1 MKVSD
6 YVNHLNVHLY
16 TNARLIHFYLSSCG
30 QPLACLNMKK
40 SIFGELIEIV
50 ERNSNSAYDCCV
62 YVLIYA
68 LKKGMDSSLHPLSN
82 GQIVGYIAPF
92 GVGVHPV

>member
-1 MKVSD
+1 MASLWLALIWKKVYSGS
-6 YVNHLNVHLY
+6 
-16 TNARLIHFYLSSCG
+16 LI
-30 QPLACLNMKK
+30 N
-40 SIFGELIEIV
+40 IGEVIEIV